1 MQEEGLTNE
10 GRHHLLLL
18 SKQAHDKRGIAESL
32 HAQITRPRLTAC
44 EVGVHVFS
52 REISQLSKICPPPSF
67 MSHLGSSPMG
77 VFLRDYG
84 SRTTTCTIDWEIFAL
99 KIFLPKMREE
109 LKCIYMLHCGTV
121 E

>member
-1 MQEEGLTNE
+1 MT
-10 GRHHLLLL
+10 
-18 SKQAHDKRGIAESL
+18 RGNAESL
-32 HAQITRPRLTAC
+32 HVQITRTRLTAC

-52 REISQLSKICPPPSF
+52 REISQLSKIRPPPSF

-84 SRTTTCTIDWEIFAL
+84 SRTTTCTVDWEIFAL
-99 KIFLPKMREE
+99 KILPKTCEE